1 MYVLGHLY
9 KQVQDWNGKKVNV
22 CTLDVNTLDVTT
34 LNVITLNVNTLTALW
49 LALTAKRKEKDIIF
63 VHSVTL

>member
-9 KQVQDWNGKKVNV
+9 KQVQDWNGNVNV
-22 CTLDVNTLDVTT
+22 IQGKAEHVVGIMVKSIVGVMVLGYS
-34 LNVITLNVNTLTALW
+34 
-49 LALTAKRKEKDIIF
+49 IIF